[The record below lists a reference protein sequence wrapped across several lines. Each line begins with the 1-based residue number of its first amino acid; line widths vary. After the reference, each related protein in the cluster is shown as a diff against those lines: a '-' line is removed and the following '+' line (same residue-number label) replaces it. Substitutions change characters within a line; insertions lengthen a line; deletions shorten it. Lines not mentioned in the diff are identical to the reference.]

1 MNLSSLSWPRVF
13 TYAVIVASVLF
24 ALFSLGD
31 GASEQSAT
39 MAPDLRVLR

>member
-1 MNLSSLSWPRVF
+1 MNLSTVSWSHAF
-13 TYAVIVASVLF
+13 GYAAIIAAVLF

>member
-1 MNLSSLSWPRVF
+1 MNALSLSWPRLV
-13 TYAVIVASVLF
+13 TYAVIVAAVVF

-39 MAPDLRVLR
+39 MAPDMRVLR